1 MTVDVVVAVSR
12 PGISVRRLRQIASRV
27 LRREGAP
34 DRISV
39 AVALVSDRAIRALNR
54 RFLRRDRPTDV
65 LAFPGDD
72 RPHLGDVVISVER
85 ARVQARAAGH
95 AVSAEIALLLA
106 HGLLHLMGRDDRTAA
121 QREAMMRRQRALLRE
136 LHITVRG

>member
-1 MTVDVVVAVSR
+1 MIDVLMAVSR
-12 PGISVRRLRQIASRV
+12 PGISVRRLRRVATHV

-34 DRISV
+34 GRVGV
-39 AVALVSDRAIRALNR
+39 AVALVSDRAIRVLNR
-54 RFLRRDRPTDV
+54 RFLRRNHPTDV

-72 RPHLGDVVISVER
+72 RTHLGDVVISVER
-85 ARVQARAAGH
+85 ARVQARSAGH
-95 AVSAEIALLLA
+95 AVGTEIALLLT
-106 HGLLHLMGRDDRTAA
+106 HGLLHLLGHDDRTVA